1 MSSIRNTFQRRNH
14 RERAQP
20 TERSRLGLLEKHKD
34 YALRAKDHNKKKA
47 QLKALKRKA
56 ADRNEDEFYFGMLS
70 RAGPSTVVSK
80 GKRWTGTVDG
90 DRGNRPMDVETVRL
104 LKTQDMGYLRTRR
117 TLALKEVKSLEERV
131 VLLGGSLD
139 PAADGEWEDEDD
151 DDDDAMMLDGLDD
164 EIGPPPSKR
173 MKRTAADTKKPKK
186 IVFAE
191 DADERENMMQEL
203 EAATRGDEDAD
214 EDVVG
219 DDPKGDKKKQKE
231 NFERLRAEQ
240 RQRLLEKLR
249 RRLQNARK
257 KLGALARAENQLE
270 VQRASMA
277 KTATVGGVRKSGQ
290 KIKVRERKR

>member
-1 MSSIRNTFQRRNH
+1 MSSVRNTFQRRNH

-104 LKTQDMGYLRTRR
+104 LKTQDMGYLRTQR
-117 TLALKEVKSLEERV
+117 TLALKEVKALEERV

-139 PAADGEWEDEDD
+139 PAADAEWEDEDD
-151 DDDDAMMLDGLDD
+151 DDMMLDGLDGD
-164 EIGPPPSKR
+164 EDEDGPPPSKKV
-173 MKRTAADTKKPKK
+173 KRTTAETKKPKK

-191 DADERENMMQEL
+191 DADEREEMMEEL
-203 EAATRGDEDAD
+203 EAATKEDED
-214 EDVVG
+214 
-219 DDPKGDKKKQKE
+219 DDDDLKGDKKKEEKNPE
-231 NFERLRAEQ
+231 KPRAEQ

-257 KLGALARAENQLE
+257 RLGALARAENQLE
-270 VQRASMA
+270 LQRASMA
-277 KTATVGGVRKSGQ
+277 KTATVGGVRKSGK